1 MTLPTREQA
10 QRLMQEA
17 ERLNPGPWV
26 CHSWYVAEAARAIA
40 QRHPALEPES
50 AWIMGF
56 LHDIGRR
63 AGKTAMRHTL
73 DGYAF
78 LMEQGFETA
87 ARVCITHVFPVKD
100 LQAVACQWDCSAEEM
115 AFLEA
120 FLAGIEFDLYD
131 RLIQLCDAI
140 ALPTGFCLMEKR
152 LMDVA
157 MRHGVND
164 RSIERWQAFLGI
176 QKDFETGIGCS
187 IYMLLPGVVENTFG
201 CESSVLLRA
210 E

>member
-1 MTLPTREQA
+1 VTLPTREQA

-26 CHSWYVAEAARAIA
+26 RHSWYVAEAACAIA
-40 QRHPALEPES
+40 QRHPALEPGS
-50 AWIMGF
+50 AWVMGY

-73 DGYAF
+73 DGYTF

-100 LQAVACQWDCSAEEM
+100 LQTVACRWDCSAAEM

-120 FLAGIEFDLYD
+120 FLTGIEFDLYD

-176 QKDFETGIGCS
+176 QRNFEASIGCS

-201 CESSVLLRA
+201 FESSVLLRA